1 MGGSL
6 SFIPFMRVNLEC
18 NTFWALKYYILKMLS
33 YTATVLDCSGLITH
47 PHRTAPTLKEE
58 ITALEV
64 YLSHP
69 LLGTSGIAGLTGKP
83 TVIILRCVVM
93 KVQGSYQGDTLA

>member
-1 MGGSL
+1 MPILFPYFHKPLLWGA
-6 SFIPFMRVNLEC
+6 MRLW
-18 NTFWALKYYILKMLS
+18 TIM
-33 YTATVLDCSGLITH
+33 H

-69 LLGTSGIAGLTGKP
+69 LLGTSAIAGLTGKP
-83 TVIILRCVVM
+83 TVIILECVVM
-93 KVQGSYQGDTLA
+93 